1 MYFKSV
7 IDCIQEE
14 VNRICEDKYKDDDC
28 KPIFLVSLITE
39 KGGDRLIL
47 TITHSYQSFSE
58 ILFPRHDA
66 LYGYETIEFM
76 MKMMYNR
83 TM

>member
-39 KGGDRLIL
+39 KEYDKLIL
-47 TITHSYQSFSE
+47 TITHSFQSFSE
-58 ILFPRHDA
+58 TLFPRCDSI
-66 LYGYETIEFM
+66 YGYETIEYM
-76 MKMMYNR
+76 MGMMYNR